1 MVADAVPELGMM
13 AVINI
18 RLNLHNSDA
27 ENHDPSMSLQ

>member
-1 MVADAVPELGMM
+1 MDASAVPELGMM

-27 ENHDPSMSLQ
+27 ETITTRA